1 MRSMSARIPV
11 SSDAMVVKILVP
23 ISSSLV
29 RSTCWCSRVP
39 LVCRSVDSS
48 IEHSVFLSFSRE
60 FSIRAFTPC
69 SILSESLIRRSSL
82 VGAVGTVVAVVLL
95 LARGS
100 HDVVGIASAGGAS
113 SDSTSSLEVARL
125 SDASSDSM
133 SSNLGGFWSTWCVF
147 ACLATLGAPSSFW

>member
-11 SSDAMVVKILVP
+11 SSDAIVEEILVP

-39 LVCRSVDSS
+39 WVCRSVDSS
-48 IEHSVFLSFSRE
+48 MERSVFLSFSRE

-69 SILSESLIRRSSL
+69 SILSESLMRNSSF
-82 VGAVGTVVAVVLL
+82 VGAVGTVVAVALL

-100 HDVVGIASAGGAS
+100 RDVVGVASAGGAS
-113 SDSTSSLEVARL
+113 SGSTSSLEVAEL
-125 SDASSDSM
+125 SDASSDSI

-147 ACLATLGAPSSFW
+147 ACLATFGAPSSFW